1 MLNLIIISMAKN
13 AVQITQE
20 LGSYGKYI
28 GDHSMGGGMKA
39 LKMAIIVAAVAG
51 LAIGYVIGSSTKC

>member
-51 LAIGYVIGSSTKC
+51 LAIGYVIGSSTK

>member
-1 MLNLIIISMAKN
+1 MAKN

-51 LAIGYVIGSSTKC
+51 LAVGYVIGSSTK

>member
-1 MLNLIIISMAKN
+1 MAKN

-39 LKMAIIVAAVAG
+39 LKLAIIVAAVTG
-51 LAIGYVIGSSTKC
+51 LAVGYVIGSQAK